1 MKAPQ
6 ERKWGWRIILKLK
19 NLLRPFLR
27 FEVRDGQNIFYGM
40 IIGMI
45 LMGFFFF
52 LNMALHTKLSS
63 ALKNSN
69 WFWKPTRLEDLHVI
83 QS

>member
-52 LNMALHTKLSS
+52 FFKG
-63 ALKNSN
+63 
-69 WFWKPTRLEDLHVI
+69 
-83 QS
+83 

>member
-1 MKAPQ
+1 MKALQ

-52 LNMALHTKLSS
+52 KYGFAHQT
-63 ALKNSN
+63 
-69 WFWKPTRLEDLHVI
+69 V
-83 QS
+83 